1 MRTVKSIT
9 AKSKRISR
17 AKSCGEMVAAGL
29 AEAQEVGDC
38 LEWQGPFGGGKKKST
53 AIVKARSEKGRT
65 DNFAVAR
72 ELWIAAYSDVPE
84 GMLIYRRCC
93 NNACVLL
100 DHLTIG
106 TRKDWAKARMKAGAT
121 KHQPTTLIALTLA
134 ARRRA
139 TAVNTIEKARAVR
152 MLVAGGACND
162 EIVEETGVSKAMVA
176 DIRQGRSWKEMAS
189 PFAGLGARG

>member
-1 MRTVKSIT
+1 MK
-9 AKSKRISR
+9 KRISR
-17 AKSCGEMVAAGL
+17 AKTRGEMMAEGL
-29 AEAQEVGDC
+29 AATQEVGDC
-38 LEWQGPFGGGKKKST
+38 LEWPGPFGEGKKKNT
-53 AIVKARSEKGRT
+53 AIVRARSEKGRT
-65 DNFAVAR
+65 DNYPVAR
-72 ELWIAAYSDVPE
+72 ELWTAAYGEVPE
-84 GMLIYRRCC
+84 GMLIYRKCC

-106 TRKDWAKARMKAGAT
+106 TRKDWAKARIKAGAT

-134 ARRRA
+134 ARRRS
-139 TAVNTIEKARAVR
+139 TAVNTMEKARTVR

-189 PFAGLGARG
+189 PFAGLGAR